1 MQGFRLF
8 RYHSFKDQTRR
19 GTHGFINQTRRRHFD
34 ELSCI
39 YIIWIRINHGHVLY
53 MISKYISIYY
63 YIYYENKYIWYI
75 IYYIYICIYVWFTD
89 RYLHCDSP
97 TTVGLSCRSARTW
110 PDCSN
115 TWRAPALASPRKRHG
130 WFSHPRK
137 KHRPWEYL
145 MFIDL

>member
-75 IYYIYICIYVWFTD
+75 IYYIYMYICVIYRSISPLRQSD
-89 RYLHCDSP
+89 HCRTVLSFGQDLTRLFEHLACSSAGISKETPRVVLPSP
-97 TTVGLSCRSARTW
+97 EKT
-110 PDCSN
+110 
-115 TWRAPALASPRKRHG
+115 
-130 WFSHPRK
+130 
-137 KHRPWEYL
+137 
-145 MFIDL
+145 